1 MDKIT
6 VILNEGPDTM
16 RSWNGLRLAGG
27 LLDVNLEVEVVLFDE
42 AVICAKKGQNPPEDL
57 KGLNLAQKLADL
69 IKLGVKVLVCG
80 SCCQAKGVKNDE
92 IIEGA
97 QVCCLM
103 DVANAI
109 KTSKQTLV
117 F

>member
-6 VILNEGPDTM
+6 VILNEGPNTM

-27 LLDVNLEVEVVLFDE
+27 LLDVNLQAEVVLFDE
-42 AVICAKKGQNPPEDL
+42 AVFCAKKAQNPPEDL
-57 KGLNLAQKLADL
+57 KGLNLSQKLSDL

-80 SCCQAKGVKNDE
+80 SCCQARGVKEEELVD
-92 IIEGA
+92 GA
-97 QVCCLM
+97 QICCLT

-109 KTSKQTLV
+109 KMSKQTLV

>member
-6 VILNEGPDTM
+6 IILNEGPSTM

-69 IKLGVKVLVCG
+69 IKLGVKVMVCG
-80 SCCQAKGVKNDE
+80 SCAEVKGLKKEE
-92 IIEGA
+92 IIEGTEI
-97 QVCCLM
+97 VCLT
-103 DVANAI
+103 DVANAV
-109 KTSKQTLV
+109 KTSKETLI

>member
-6 VILNEGPDTM
+6 IVLNEGPDTM

-27 LLDVNLEVEVVLFDE
+27 FLDVNLEVEVVLFDE
-42 AVICAKKGQNPPEDL
+42 SVICAKKGQNPPEDL
-57 KGLNLAQKLADL
+57 KGLNLGQKLADL

-80 SCCQAKGVKNDE
+80 SCCEAKGLKKEE

-97 QVCCLM
+97 EVCCLM

>member
-6 VILNEGPDTM
+6 IILNEGPNTM
-16 RSWNGLRLAGG
+16 RSWNGIRLASG
-27 LLDVNLEVEVVLFDE
+27 LLDVNLETSIVLFDE
-42 AVICAKKGQNPPEDL
+42 AVFCAKKDQNPPDDL
-57 KGLNLAQKLADL
+57 EGLNLGKKLSDL
-69 IKLGVKVLVCG
+69 IKLGVNILACG
-80 SCCQAKGVKNDE
+80 SCCQARGMKKEELIDGVE
-92 IIEGA
+92 I
-97 QVCCLM
+97 CCLT

>member
-6 VILNEGPDTM
+6 VILNEGPNTM
-16 RSWNGLRLAGG
+16 RSWNGLRLTGG
-27 LLDVNLEVEVVLFDE
+27 LLDVNLQAEVVLFDE
-42 AVICAKKGQNPPEDL
+42 SVFCAKKSQNPPEDL
-57 KGLNLAQKLADL
+57 KGLNLSQKLSEL

-80 SCCQAKGVKNDE
+80 SCCQARGVKSEELVD
-92 IIEGA
+92 GA
-97 QVCCLM
+97 QICCLT

-109 KTSKQTLV
+109 KTSRQTLV

>member
-6 VILNEGPDTM
+6 VILNEGPATM
-16 RSWNGLRLAGG
+16 RSWNGIRLAGG
-27 LLDVNLEVEVVLFDE
+27 LLDVNIEVEIILFDE
-42 AVICAKKGQNPPEDL
+42 AVFCAKKAQKPPEEL
-57 KGLNLAQKLADL
+57 KGLNLGQKLSDL
-69 IKLGVKVLVCG
+69 IKLGVKILICG
-80 SCCQAKGVKNDE
+80 SCCESRGLKKEDL
-92 IIEGA
+92 IEDA
-97 QVCCLM
+97 EVCCLT

>member
-6 VILNEGPDTM
+6 IILNEGPNTM
-16 RSWNGLRLAGG
+16 RSWNGLRVAGA

-57 KGLNLAQKLADL
+57 KGLNLAQKLTDL
-69 IKLGVKVLVCG
+69 MKLGVKVLVCG
-80 SCCQAKGVKNDE
+80 SCCEAKGLKKEEV
-92 IIEGA
+92 IEGA

-103 DVANAI
+103 DVANTI
-109 KTSKQTLV
+109 KTSKETLV

>member
-16 RSWNGLRLAGG
+16 RSWNGLRLASG
-27 LLDVNLEVEVVLFDE
+27 LLDVNLQAEVILFDE

-80 SCCQAKGVKNDE
+80 SCCEAKGVAKEE
-92 IIEGA
+92 IISGA
-97 QVCCLM
+97 VVCCLT

>member
-6 VILNEGPDTM
+6 VILNEGPTTM
-16 RSWNGLRLAGG
+16 RSWNGIRLTGG
-27 LLDVNLEVEVVLFDE
+27 LLDVNIEAEIILFDE
-42 AVICAKKGQNPPEDL
+42 AVFCAKKAQKPPEEL
-57 KGLNLAQKLADL
+57 KGLNLAQKLTDL

-80 SCCQAKGVKNDE
+80 SCCEARGLKKE
-92 IIEGA
+92 ELIEGA
-97 QVCCLM
+97 EVCCLT

>member
-1 MDKIT
+1 MDKMT
-6 VILNEGPDTM
+6 VILNEGPAAM
-16 RSWNGLRLAGG
+16 RSWNGMRLAGG
-27 LLDVNLEVEVVLFDE
+27 LLDVNIEAEIILFDE
-42 AVICAKKGQNPPEDL
+42 AVFCAKKAQNPPEEL
-57 KGLNLAQKLADL
+57 KGLNLAQKLSDF

-80 SCCQAKGVKNDE
+80 SCCEARGLKKEELV
-92 IIEGA
+92 EGA
-97 QVCCLM
+97 EICCLT

>member
-6 VILNEGPDTM
+6 IILNEGPDTM
-16 RSWNGLRLAGG
+16 RSWNGLRVAGA
-27 LLDVNLEVEVVLFDE
+27 LLDVSLEVEAVLFDE

-57 KGLNLAQKLADL
+57 KGLK
-69 IKLGVKVLVCG
+69 KKEV
-80 SCCQAKGVKNDE
+80 
-92 IIEGA
+92 IEGA

-109 KTSKQTLV
+109 KSSKQTLV

>member
-6 VILNEGPDTM
+6 VILNEGPNTM
-16 RSWNGLRLAGG
+16 RSWNGIRLAAG
-27 LLDVNLEVEVVLFDE
+27 LLDVNLETGIVLFDE
-42 AVICAKKGQNPPEDL
+42 AVFCAKKAQNPPEDL
-57 KGLNLAQKLADL
+57 KGLNLGQKLSDL

-80 SCCQAKGVKNDE
+80 SCCQARGVKKEELIDDVE
-92 IIEGA
+92 IR
-97 QVCCLM
+97 CLT

>member
-6 VILNEGPDTM
+6 VILNEGPNTM
-16 RSWNGLRLAGG
+16 RSWNGIRLAGG
-27 LLDVNLEVEVVLFDE
+27 LLDVNLEVGVVLFDE
-42 AVICAKKGQNPPEDL
+42 AVFCAKKGQNPPEDL
-57 KGLNLAQKLADL
+57 EGLNVAQKLSDL
-69 IKLGVKVLVCG
+69 IKLGVKILACG
-80 SCCQAKGVKNDE
+80 SCCQARGVKKEELVDGIE
-92 IIEGA
+92 I
-97 QVCCLM
+97 CCLT

>member
-1 MDKIT
+1 MDKMT
-6 VILNEGPDTM
+6 VILNEGPTTM
-16 RSWNGLRLAGG
+16 RFWNGIRLARG
-27 LLDVNLEVEVVLFDE
+27 LLDVNIEAEIILFDE
-42 AVICAKKGQNPPEDL
+42 AVFCAKKAQNQPEEL

-80 SCCQAKGVKNDE
+80 SCCELKGLKKE
-92 IIEGA
+92 ELIEGTE
-97 QVCCLM
+97 VCCLT

-109 KTSKQTLV
+109 KISKQTPV

>member
-6 VILNEGPDTM
+6 IILNEGPNTM

-27 LLDVNLEVEVVLFDE
+27 LLDVNLQAEVVLFDE
-42 AVICAKKGQNPPEDL
+42 AVICTKKGQNLPEEP
-57 KGLNLAQKLADL
+57 KGLNLAQKLTDL
-69 IKLGVKVLVCG
+69 IKLGVKVMVCG
-80 SCCQAKGVKNDE
+80 SCAEAKGLKKEEV
-92 IIEGA
+92 IEGA
-97 QVCCLM
+97 EIVCLT